1 MQFRLPGNQFPDNSQ
16 IVRAELE
23 FNFFIRQYSA
33 VQLPDSAAESLP
45 AQGYG
50 VRKSSV
56 KIKNG
61 GFDHQPYPTCRQRP
75 VQGESRAGIVM
86 MKLNRQDV
94 SSRAERSTFHSRSLS
109 KSLMYG
115 KTPKE
120 YLSLWSVIALGIGSM
135 VGAGIFALMGQA
147 TLMAGKNVY
156 WSFFLGGVA
165 ALLSGYTYAKLGS
178 RYPGSGGIMDYF
190 NEAFSHKTLSGAL
203 TLIYLGTLVIT
214 VALVAK
220 SFGAYASRLFL
231 PDRAVT
237 IYSTALFASVAILL
251 LGALNMGG
259 ARAVGKSEVIM
270 VAFKLLILT
279 VLMLASFGSSV
290 PVGADS
296 IPVKGL
302 DGLLGSVGLTF
313 FAFAGYGM
321 MANTAG
327 NLKNPSK
334 TLPRAIF
341 LAIGLVLVLYLIL
354 SYVVLSNV
362 PATSLESHTETAV
375 AQAAYPVLGMW
386 GFMAVSV
393 AALIATASAINATM
407 FSMLDIS
414 RALARNGQLGAI
426 FKQPFWGHGTEGF
439 FYLLLGILVM
449 TNAFNLVAIA
459 NLAGACFLI
468 SYLAVFVA
476 HWRLR
481 KETRGN
487 VLLIILGFLLMLFIL
502 GAFFYQMFFSQ
513 PYLIPLIVLFVAA
526 CFILEFL
533 IRRKIAK
540 NAPKVS

>member
-1 MQFRLPGNQFPDNSQ
+1 MRVKENYGRDAPSRIPAVRLELSEMRGRRFM
-16 IVRAELE
+16 AEIQLE
-23 FNFFIRQYSA
+23 
-33 VQLPDSAAESLP
+33 
-45 AQGYG
+45 
-50 VRKSSV
+50 
-56 KIKNG
+56 
-61 GFDHQPYPTCRQRP
+61 
-75 VQGESRAGIVM
+75 
-86 MKLNRQDV
+86 
-94 SSRAERSTFHSRSLS
+94 
-109 KSLMYG
+109 
-115 KTPKE
+115 KT
-120 YLSLWSVIALGIGSM
+120 ALGLELGSTRIKAVLIGPEHAVLAS
-135 VGAGIFALMGQA
+135 GAHDWENRLEHG
-147 TLMAGKNVY
+147 Y
-156 WSFFLGGVA
+156 W
-165 ALLSGYTYAKLGS
+165 TYALDDVWAGVQDAFARLARQVQE
-178 RYPGSGGIMDYF
+178 RY
-190 NEAFSHKTLSGAL
+190 
-203 TLIYLGTLVIT
+203 GTPLHT
-214 VALVAK
+214 
-220 SFGAYASRLFL
+220 
-231 PDRAVT
+231 
-237 IYSTALFASVAILL
+237 
-251 LGALNMGG
+251 
-259 ARAVGKSEVIM
+259 
-270 VAFKLLILT
+270 
-279 VLMLASFGSSV
+279 
-290 PVGADS
+290 VGADP

-327 NLKNPSK
+327 NLKNPSR

-341 LAIGLVLVLYLIL
+341 MAIGLVLALYLIL

-414 RALARNGQLGAI
+414 RALAHNGQLGAI

-481 KETRGN
+481 KETQGN

-540 NAPKVS
+540 NVPRVS

>member
-1 MQFRLPGNQFPDNSQ
+1 
-16 IVRAELE
+16 
-23 FNFFIRQYSA
+23 
-33 VQLPDSAAESLP
+33 
-45 AQGYG
+45 
-50 VRKSSV
+50 
-56 KIKNG
+56 
-61 GFDHQPYPTCRQRP
+61 
-75 VQGESRAGIVM
+75 
-86 MKLNRQDV
+86 
-94 SSRAERSTFHSRSLS
+94 
-109 KSLMYG
+109 MYG
-115 KTPKE
+115 KAPKE

-156 WSFFLGGVA
+156 WSFILGGVA

-290 PVGADS
+290 PVGADP

-327 NLKNPSK
+327 NLKNPSR

-341 LAIGLVLVLYLIL
+341 MAIGLVLALYLIL

-414 RALARNGQLGAI
+414 RALARNGALLHIVIVGRTVFLHSDAEALGRRLRLLEREAD
-426 FKQPFWGHGTEGF
+426 KARDRDRGVLRSGG
-439 FYLLLGILVM
+439 LLLRSERDNECNCLPVLELR
-449 TNAFNLVAIA
+449 A
-459 NLAGACFLI
+459 LI
-468 SYLAVFVA
+468 HVLTDDDALGLTAVFIGDA
-476 HWRLR
+476 RLR
-481 KETRGN
+481 VKLRKLRLGRLLGLADKVGQDALAALVEIKHAGQCTDHDRDECEHRRDRGN
-487 VLLIILGFLLMLFIL
+487 CQAPAL
-502 GAFFYQMFFSQ
+502 AHA
-513 PYLIPLIVLFVAA
+513 PDAAA
-526 CFILEFL
+526 CETSI
-533 IRRKIAK
+533 
-540 NAPKVS
+540 

>member
-1 MQFRLPGNQFPDNSQ
+1 
-16 IVRAELE
+16 
-23 FNFFIRQYSA
+23 
-33 VQLPDSAAESLP
+33 
-45 AQGYG
+45 
-50 VRKSSV
+50 
-56 KIKNG
+56 
-61 GFDHQPYPTCRQRP
+61 
-75 VQGESRAGIVM
+75 
-86 MKLNRQDV
+86 
-94 SSRAERSTFHSRSLS
+94 
-109 KSLMYG
+109 
-115 KTPKE
+115 
-120 YLSLWSVIALGIGSM
+120 M

-156 WSFFLGGVA
+156 WSFLLGGAA

-190 NEAFSHKTLSGAL
+190 NKAFANKTLAGAL

-231 PDRAVT
+231 PDESVSVYT
-237 IYSTALFASVAILL
+237 IALFSSVAILL

-259 ARAVGKSEVIM
+259 VKAVGKSEVIL

-279 VLMLASFGSSV
+279 VLMLASFGAAV
-290 PVGADS
+290 PVGSDA
-296 IPVKGL
+296 IPVKGM

-327 NLKNPSK
+327 NLRNPAK

-341 LAIGLVLVLYLIL
+341 VAIGSVMVLYLVL
-354 SYVVLSNV
+354 SYVVLTNV
-362 PATSLESHTETAV
+362 PATSLDKHTETAV
-375 AQAAYPVLGMW
+375 AQAAYPVLGVW

-414 RALARNGQLGAI
+414 KGLARNGQLDAM
-426 FKQPFWGHGTEGF
+426 FKQPFWGRGTQGF
-439 FYLLLGILVM
+439 FYLLLGILVL

-459 NLAGACFLI
+459 NLASACFLI

-481 KETRGN
+481 KETHGN
-487 VLLIILGFLLMLFIL
+487 VVLIAAGFLLMLCIL

-513 PYLIPLIVLFVAA
+513 PYLIPLIALFVAG
-526 CFILEFL
+526 CFVLEVL
-533 IRRKIAK
+533 IRRRIAPTTSSK
-540 NAPKVS
+540 A

>member
-1 MQFRLPGNQFPDNSQ
+1 
-16 IVRAELE
+16 
-23 FNFFIRQYSA
+23 
-33 VQLPDSAAESLP
+33 
-45 AQGYG
+45 
-50 VRKSSV
+50 
-56 KIKNG
+56 
-61 GFDHQPYPTCRQRP
+61 
-75 VQGESRAGIVM
+75 
-86 MKLNRQDV
+86 
-94 SSRAERSTFHSRSLS
+94 
-109 KSLMYG
+109 MYG
-115 KTPKE
+115 KAPKE

-156 WSFFLGGVA
+156 WSFILGGVA

-290 PVGADS
+290 PVGADP

-327 NLKNPSK
+327 NLKNPSR

-341 LAIGLVLVLYLIL
+341 MAIGLVLALYLIL
-354 SYVVLSNV
+354 SYVVLS
-362 PATSLESHTETAV
+362 
-375 AQAAYPVLGMW
+375 
-386 GFMAVSV
+386 
-393 AALIATASAINATM
+393 M

-481 KETRGN
+481 KETQGN
-487 VLLIILGFLLMLFIL
+487 ALLIILGFLLMLFIL

-540 NAPKVS
+540 NVPRVS

>member
-1 MQFRLPGNQFPDNSQ
+1 MM
-16 IVRAELE
+16 ELQE
-23 FNFFIRQYSA
+23 
-33 VQLPDSAAESLP
+33 
-45 AQGYG
+45 G
-50 VRKSSV
+50 VNK
-56 KIKNG
+56 
-61 GFDHQPYPTCRQRP
+61 
-75 VQGESRAGIVM
+75 
-86 MKLNRQDV
+86 QDV
-94 SSRAERSTFHSRSLS
+94 SSRAERSTFHSCSIS

-115 KTPKE
+115 KAPKE

-156 WSFFLGGVA
+156 WSFILGGVA

-270 VAFKLLILT
+270 VAFKILILT

-290 PVGADS
+290 PVGADP

-327 NLKNPSK
+327 NLKNPSR

-341 LAIGLVLVLYLIL
+341 MAIGLVLALYLIL

-414 RALARNGQLGAI
+414 RALAHNGQLGAI

-481 KETRGN
+481 KETQGN

-502 GAFFYQMFFSQ
+502 GAFFYQRFFSQ

-540 NAPKVS
+540 NVPRVS

>member
-1 MQFRLPGNQFPDNSQ
+1 MMTEALGW
-16 IVRAELE
+16 
-23 FNFFIRQYSA
+23 
-33 VQLPDSAAESLP
+33 
-45 AQGYG
+45 
-50 VRKSSV
+50 
-56 KIKNG
+56 
-61 GFDHQPYPTCRQRP
+61 
-75 VQGESRAGIVM
+75 AG
-86 MKLNRQDV
+86 DV
-94 SSRAERSTFHSRSLS
+94 SCRVQRSTFRRLAASNSF
-109 KSLMYG
+109 MQG
-115 KTPKE
+115 AAPKV
-120 YLSLWSVIALGIGSM
+120 YLSLWNVIALGIGSM

-156 WSFFLGGVA
+156 WSFLIGGVA
-165 ALLSGYTYAKLGS
+165 ALLSGYTYARLGS

-190 NEAFSHKTLSGAL
+190 NKGFSHKTLAGAL

-231 PDRAVT
+231 PDESVT
-237 IYSTALFASVAILL
+237 VFTTGLFSSIAILL

-259 ARAVGKSEVIM
+259 VKAVGKSEVVL

-279 VLMLASFGSSV
+279 ILMLASFGSSV
-290 PVGADS
+290 PVGADV

-327 NLKNPSK
+327 NLQNPAR

-341 LAIGLVLVLYLIL
+341 LAIGVVMVLYLVL
-354 SYVVLSNV
+354 SYVVLTNV
-362 PATSLESHTETAV
+362 SASSLDKHAETAV
-375 AQAAYPVLGMW
+375 AQAAFPVLGVW
-386 GFMAVSV
+386 GFVAVSV

-414 RALARNGQLGAI
+414 RGLARNGQLNAM
-426 FKQPFWGHGTEGF
+426 FKQPFWGRGTQGC
-439 FYLLLGILVM
+439 FYLLLGILVL

-481 KETRGN
+481 KETHGN
-487 VLLIILGFLLMLFIL
+487 ALLIIAGFVLMLGIL
-502 GAFFYQMFFSQ
+502 AAFFYQMFFSQ
-513 PYLIPLIVLFVAA
+513 PYLIPLIVLFVAG
-526 CFILEFL
+526 CFILEIV
-533 IRRKIAK
+533 IRKKIGSKGA
-540 NAPKVS
+540 

>member
-1 MQFRLPGNQFPDNSQ
+1 
-16 IVRAELE
+16 
-23 FNFFIRQYSA
+23 
-33 VQLPDSAAESLP
+33 
-45 AQGYG
+45 
-50 VRKSSV
+50 
-56 KIKNG
+56 
-61 GFDHQPYPTCRQRP
+61 
-75 VQGESRAGIVM
+75 
-86 MKLNRQDV
+86 
-94 SSRAERSTFHSRSLS
+94 
-109 KSLMYG
+109 
-115 KTPKE
+115 
-120 YLSLWSVIALGIGSM
+120 
-135 VGAGIFALMGQA
+135 
-147 TLMAGKNVY
+147 
-156 WSFFLGGVA
+156 
-165 ALLSGYTYAKLGS
+165 
-178 RYPGSGGIMDYF
+178 
-190 NEAFSHKTLSGAL
+190 
-203 TLIYLGTLVIT
+203 
-214 VALVAK
+214 
-220 SFGAYASRLFL
+220 
-231 PDRAVT
+231 
-237 IYSTALFASVAILL
+237 
-251 LGALNMGG
+251 MGG

-290 PVGADS
+290 PVGADP

-327 NLKNPSK
+327 NLKNPSR

-341 LAIGLVLVLYLIL
+341 MAIGLVLALYLIL

-426 FKQPFWGHGTEGF
+426 LNSLSGATERRVF
-439 FYLLLGILVM
+439 LSLLGILVM

-481 KETRGN
+481 KETQGN
-487 VLLIILGFLLMLFIL
+487 ALLIILGFLLMLFIL

-540 NAPKVS
+540 NVPGVS